1 MKAGGPPTK
10 RCVQYEEKSLVGFF
24 FFLCVRASVSRVT
37 ISIWLSPRSERRRA
51 LLTVT
56 QHTPQSKWWVHFC
69 VCWSFFLR
77 PLASFKYYSRR
88 WPTKSNPQR
97 QGEWRYRLILI
108 PLFPSTLLLS
118 HSVCVCVMCLS
129 SLFAMALTV
138 KPHWK
143 GDAAWWGSLVSGE
156 GKNERSP
163 PTPPALRLK
172 KKHLIFFANEPANND
187 FYIVFKW
194 PIVFGLRKC
203 RESRKNAVTP
213 PRVCRLLALPLL
225 RAGQT
230 LEMQITSV

>member
-1 MKAGGPPTK
+1 MKKKALWASFFSCVCARLFPGWRYQSGCRRAGFSERK
-10 RCVQYEEKSLVGFF
+10 KKGFTYSYTAHTAIKMVSP
-24 FFLCVRASVSRVT
+24 FLCVL
-37 ISIWLSPRSERRRA
+37 IL
-51 LLTVT
+51 
-56 QHTPQSKWWVHFC
+56 
-69 VCWSFFLR
+69 FLR

-163 PTPPALRLK
+163 PTPPALRFK
-172 KKHLIFFANEPANND
+172 K
-187 FYIVFKW
+187 
-194 PIVFGLRKC
+194 
-203 RESRKNAVTP
+203 
-213 PRVCRLLALPLL
+213 
-225 RAGQT
+225 T
-230 LEMQITSV
+230 LNLFRQRTSKQRFLHCFQMTHRFWVEKV

>member
-1 MKAGGPPTK
+1 MCARVCFQGDDIN
-10 RCVQYEEKSLVGFF
+10 LVVAAERKKKGFTYSYTAHTAIKMVSP
-24 FFLCVRASVSRVT
+24 FLCVL
-37 ISIWLSPRSERRRA
+37 IL
-51 LLTVT
+51 
-56 QHTPQSKWWVHFC
+56 
-69 VCWSFFLR
+69 FLR

-108 PLFPSTLLLS
+108 PLFPSTLLLLS

-203 RESRKNAVTP
+203 RESRKNAATP

>member
-1 MKAGGPPTK
+1 MKKKALWASFFS
-10 RCVQYEEKSLVGFF
+10 CVCARLFPGWRYQSGCRRGAKEEGLYLQLHSTHRNQNGESIFV
-24 FFLCVRASVSRVT
+24 CVDPFSS
-37 ISIWLSPRSERRRA
+37 SPRFFQILFPSVTNKIEPSTTGRVSV
-51 LLTVT
+51 LL
-56 QHTPQSKWWVHFC
+56 
-69 VCWSFFLR
+69 
-77 PLASFKYYSRR
+77 
-88 WPTKSNPQR
+88 
-97 QGEWRYRLILI
+97 WRYRLILI

-203 RESRKNAVTP
+203 RESRKNAATP

>member
-1 MKAGGPPTK
+1 MCARVCFQGDDIN
-10 RCVQYEEKSLVGFF
+10 LVVAAERKKKGFTYSYTAHTAIKMVSP
-24 FFLCVRASVSRVT
+24 FLCVL
-37 ISIWLSPRSERRRA
+37 IL
-51 LLTVT
+51 
-56 QHTPQSKWWVHFC
+56 
-69 VCWSFFLR
+69 FLR

-108 PLFPSTLLLS
+108 PLFPSTLLLLS

-172 KKHLIFFANEPANND
+172 KKTLNLFRQRTSKTTIFTLSSND
-187 FYIVFKW
+187 PSFLGW
-194 PIVFGLRKC
+194 
-203 RESRKNAVTP
+203 ESVGNPERT
-213 PRVCRLLALPLL
+213 RRLLHASAGSLPFRSYVLA
-225 RAGQT
+225 RP
-230 LEMQITSV
+230 